1 MEMASER
8 KRDGGIEAPAWWVQM
23 AKAERVRAGKR
34 VEDVA
39 ADVSYGT
46 ETGEIICAPGRVVD
60 LEASAEL
67 C

>member
-39 ADVSYGT
+39 ADGT
-46 ETGEIICAPGRVVD
+46 LLADTGFGGRHA
-60 LEASAEL
+60 LNA
-67 C
+67 